1 MLSVTAV
8 FVTVVVADKKKKG
21 EKCWQKFKNMKNCSW
36 TNEEGLKKKEKK
48 KQKNEAVKSIYQNFQ
63 PIVMP
68 IENKRL

>member
-1 MLSVTAV
+1 
-8 FVTVVVADKKKKG
+8 
-21 EKCWQKFKNMKNCSW
+21 MKNCSW